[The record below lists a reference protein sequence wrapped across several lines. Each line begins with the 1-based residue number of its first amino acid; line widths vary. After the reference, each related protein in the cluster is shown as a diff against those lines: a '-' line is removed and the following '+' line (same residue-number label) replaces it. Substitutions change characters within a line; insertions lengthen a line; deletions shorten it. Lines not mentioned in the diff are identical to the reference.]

1 MTDDSS
7 IVIGPFR
14 QLLPMNGIP
23 LRGPLSDTSLSI
35 INDAGVL
42 VKNGKVVEVDRYA
55 SLVKLPEARDAEI
68 HNLDA
73 DYVGLPGLIDSHT
86 HLCYSGNRSRDYS
99 MRIAGKSYQEIA
111 ASGGGI
117 WDSVTKTRAAS
128 SKQLNDELA
137 TRALRHLKEGVTTC
151 EVKSGYG
158 LNFET
163 EIKMLEVIKE
173 VNGDLPI
180 DLISTCLAAHLKPKD
195 FAGDEKDYLDFVLN
209 DILPEVDSKHLSSRV
224 DIFIEEGAFSV
235 AAAKRFLVKA
245 KQMGFNLTVHADQF
259 TTGGSE
265 VAVEVGADSVD
276 HLEAS
281 TLTEIE
287 RLSKSDVIPVA
298 LPGASVGLGCPFAPA
313 RKLLDKGA
321 SLVIASDWN
330 PGSAPM
336 GDLLMLASVMSIY
349 EKLNT
354 AETFAAITARA
365 ASVLRLSDRGS
376 IQKGKLADIIAFP
389 TKDYREILYHQGK
402 LKPARVW
409 KRGELVVNKE
419 L

>member
-1 MTDDSS
+1 MSD
-7 IVIGPFR
+7 
-14 QLLPMNGIP
+14 IP
-23 LRGPLSDTSLSI
+23 LRGPLADASLSI
-35 INDAGVL
+35 IEDAGVL
-42 VKNGKVVEVDRYA
+42 IKNGKVVGVGNYS
-55 SLVKLPEARDAEI
+55 SLTKLPVARDAEI
-68 HNLDA
+68 QNLDA
-73 DYVGLPGLIDSHT
+73 DYVALPGFVDAHT
-86 HLCYSGNRSRDYS
+86 HICYSGNRSRDYA
-99 MRIAGKSYQEIA
+99 MRIGGKSYQEIA

-117 WDSVTKTRAAS
+117 WDSVSKTRAAS
-128 SKQLNDELA
+128 TKLLNDELEK
-137 TRALRHLKEGVTTC
+137 RALRHLKDGVTTC

-163 EIKMLEVIKE
+163 EIKMLEVIKA

-195 FAGDEKDYLDFVLN
+195 FAGDEEDYLDFVLN

-224 DIFIEEGAFSV
+224 DIFIEEGAFSAV
-235 AAAKRFLVKA
+235 AAKRFLVKA

-265 VAVEVGADSVD
+265 VAVEVGADSAD

-281 TLTEIE
+281 TLTEIK
-287 RLSKSDVIPVA
+287 RLAKSEVIPVA
-298 LPGASVGLGCPFAPA
+298 LPGASVGLGCPFTPA
-313 RKLLDKGA
+313 RKLLDNGA

-336 GDLLMLASVMSIY
+336 GDLLMLASVMAVY

-354 AETFAAITARA
+354 AETIAAITTRA
-365 ASVLRLSDRGS
+365 ARVLRLADRGS
-376 IQKGKLADIIAFP
+376 IQEGKLADIIAFP

-402 LKPARVW
+402 LKPSRVW